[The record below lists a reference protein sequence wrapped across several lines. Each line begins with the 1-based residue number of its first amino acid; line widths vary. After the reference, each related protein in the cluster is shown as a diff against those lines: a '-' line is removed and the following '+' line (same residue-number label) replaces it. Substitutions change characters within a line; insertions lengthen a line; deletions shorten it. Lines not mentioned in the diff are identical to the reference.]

1 MKKKK
6 EIVPA
11 NSNESGFSLDV
22 PDGRGI
28 FEKGIDG
35 RGNPFEKRTYENGDF
50 LKQELLHSGELKVTA
65 KKKIK

>member
-1 MKKKK
+1 MKRKN
-6 EIVPA
+6 ELVPA
-11 NSNESGFSLDV
+11 NSNKSNFTLNI
-22 PDGRGI
+22 PDGRGN

>member
-1 MKKKK
+1 MKKKN
-6 EIVPA
+6 ELVPA
-11 NSNESGFSLDV
+11 NSSESNFTLNV
-22 PDGRGI
+22 PDGRGT

>member
-1 MKKKK
+1 MNKN
-6 EIVPA
+6 EIIPA
-11 NSNESGFSLDV
+11 NSNDSSLSLNF
-22 PDGRGI
+22 PDGRGT

-35 RGNPFEKRTYENGDF
+35 RGNLFEKRTYENGDF

>member
-1 MKKKK
+1 MKKKNK
-6 EIVPA
+6 LVPA
-11 NSNESGFSLDV
+11 NSSESNFTLNV

>member
-1 MKKKK
+1 MKKKN
-6 EIVPA
+6 ELVPA
-11 NSNESGFSLDV
+11 NSRESNFNLNV
-22 PDGRGI
+22 PDGNGT

-50 LKQELLHSGELKVTA
+50 LKQELLHTGELKVTA